1 MFRIFFSL
9 VELRTKVASI
19 LPFLIGTAIA
29 YYTLGSLS
37 VGRFFLMLVSLLCI
51 DMATTGLNHY
61 YDYKRAILK
70 TGYHYEKHNPI
81 SSGELSPKRALLILI
96 VLIAIGILSGL
107 LLAWYTNPVV
117 LFLGILSFAVGISY
131 SVGPLPLS
139 RTILG
144 ELFSGFFMGG
154 LIPIIGYYIQ
164 APKGAIEAISYQR
177 GMLSLSIN
185 LELLMPLFFISIT
198 LMLLIGNIM
207 LANNICDME
216 EDFQNKR
223 FTLPL
228 SIGKI
233 KSLYLFKIN
242 IVISYLS
249 LLLGVLLN
257 KLPLIVL
264 ITFITIPSVYKNA
277 RKFTLDPVKSKTF
290 KYAVKNF
297 LTISIVLLFSFMVL
311 IMIK

>member
-1 MFRIFFSL
+1 MFRIFFNL

-61 YDYKRAILK
+61 YDYQRAILK
-70 TGYHYEKHNPI
+70 TGYHYEKHNPV
-81 SSGELSPKRALLILI
+81 SSGELSPKRALQILI
-96 VLIAIGILSGL
+96 VLIAIGTLSGL
-107 LLAWYTNPVV
+107 LLAWYTNLVV
-117 LFLGILSFAVGISY
+117 LFLGVLSFAVGISY
-131 SVGPLPLS
+131 STGPLPLS

-154 LIPIIGYYIQ
+154 LIPLIGYYIQ
-164 APKGAIEAISYQR
+164 APKGAIEAFSYQS

-185 LELLMPLFFISIT
+185 LELLIPLFFISIT

-228 SIGKI
+228 SIGKT
-233 KSLYLFKIN
+233 KSLFLFKSN
-242 IVISYLS
+242 IVFSYLS
-249 LLLGVLLN
+249 LLLGTLLN
-257 KLPLIVL
+257 KLPLMVL
-264 ITFITIPSVYKNA
+264 ITLLTIPSVYRNTQ
-277 RKFTLDPVKSKTF
+277 KFTLDPVKSKTF

-297 LTISIVLLFSFMVL
+297 LTISIVLLFSILVL
-311 IMIK
+311 ILIK